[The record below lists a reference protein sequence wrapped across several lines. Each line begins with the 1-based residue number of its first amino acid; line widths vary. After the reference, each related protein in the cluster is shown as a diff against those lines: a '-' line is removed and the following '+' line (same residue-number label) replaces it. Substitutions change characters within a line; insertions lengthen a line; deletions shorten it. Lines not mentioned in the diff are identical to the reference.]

1 MRSSFFA
8 FSSLLVA
15 SSLLVMACGGGG
27 SSETSAST
35 GSGDST
41 TSASSSSTG
50 AGGNGGSGT
59 TSSGTTSS
67 GTTSSGSSSGS
78 TTSSGTGGGS
88 PCGGDPVAPDY
99 AACGGTTFF
108 ADGSCLDGSCAVDPL
123 ADRTFKEW
131 RKQTL
136 ALSGL
141 TAVELSKRTPISTV
155 IFENGPISVRVRIE
169 YVIDVDWVRS
179 RQADTADF
187 GDFPLVATPSD
198 AEVTQAVKLAL
209 RDVVWTGL
217 GAIGM
222 VADQAKVKA
231 AFDSCA
237 CGLQTDVCNFN
248 FQNVTGIL
256 VGRAGKQVDPANN
269 KCLQAKVDVGKG
281 TLMSCMPVPCAIN

>member
-1 MRSSFFA
+1 MRSSQLV

-15 SSLLVMACGGGG
+15 SSMLVLACGGGG
-27 SSETSAST
+27 SSDTSAST
-35 GSGDST
+35 GTGAGGST
-41 TSASSSSTG
+41 TSSSSSTAG
-50 AGGNGGSGT
+50 AGGNGGNGESTSTSG
-59 TSSGTTSS
+59 S
-67 GTTSSGSSSGS
+67 TTSSGS
-78 TTSSGTGGGS
+78 TTGSGTGGGS

-123 ADRTFKEW
+123 ADRAFKEW
-131 RKQTL
+131 RKQTM

-141 TAVELSKRTPISTV
+141 SAATLTARTPISTV
-155 IFENGPISVRVRIE
+155 IFENGPSSVRVRIE

-187 GDFPLVATPSD
+187 GNFPLATTPSD

-209 RDVVWTGL
+209 RNVVWTGL

-231 AFDSCA
+231 ALDSCS
-237 CGLQTDVCNFN
+237 CGMPPDACNFN

-256 VGRAGKQVDPANN
+256 LGRAIKPIDPANN
-269 KCLQAKVDVGKG
+269 KCLAAKVDIGKG
-281 TLMSCMPVPCAIN
+281 TLLSCDMVPCAIN